1 MSSLS
6 QIRIGWFASA
16 ALLSLVVVSTC
27 RSASPTVAAATD
39 RKELFRYDSSGDL
52 QLNEQKTE
60 ARDGAVIKD
69 IDYPSFQN
77 RHGRIKAYLVK
88 PAELGSFAG
97 ILFFHWLGETKADRT
112 EFLDDAIKLA
122 RQGTVSLLIEGFFP
136 WKEKPDDGPTDLQKI
151 VDQTIEVRRAL
162 DLLLSQPDV
171 DPKRVAFVGHDYGAM
186 FGAINSGLEHRAKAY
201 VLMAGMGTF
210 SDWSLKY
217 WPGPAKKGKNVYRQ
231 KVSTVDP
238 IQFVKE
244 AAPASFLFQF
254 STNDKYIP
262 REEAEQ
268 FFKAASE
275 PKTIKWYD
283 TDHQLGIE
291 AVTRDR
297 TAWLME
303 QLELPRTV
311 ASRR

>member
-6 QIRIGWFASA
+6 QIHNRWFASA
-16 ALLSLVVVSTC
+16 ALLSLIPLGIC
-27 RSASPTVAAATD
+27 RSASPAAAAPTD
-39 RKELFRYDSSGDL
+39 RKELFRYESSYDL

-136 WKEKPDDGPTDLQKI
+136 WKEKPVDGPTDLQKI
-151 VDQTIEVRRAL
+151 IDQTIEVRRAL

-186 FGAINSGLEHRAKAY
+186 FGAINSGLEQRAKAY

-210 SDWSLKY
+210 SEWSLKY
-217 WPGPAKKGKNVYRQ
+217 WPGPAKKGREMYRQ

-238 IQFVKE
+238 IHFVKE
-244 AAPASFLFQF
+244 AAPANFLFQF
-254 STNDKYIP
+254 STNDKYIS
-262 REEAEQ
+262 REEAQE

-283 TDHQLGIE
+283 TDHQLNID
-291 AVTRDR
+291 AAARDR
-297 TAWLME
+297 TAWLRE
-303 QLELPRTV
+303 QLQLPAAV